1 MSFINKFNWNILR
14 KNSQNGSGI
23 YSPTTSQQTVVQS
36 RHQPP
41 AKAKR
46 GIGTKLIWIA
56 ILIGIPVGVIW
67 VANLPY
73 AVIRRPVARNAP
85 ILLLPSYMSVD
96 RHYRQ

>member
-1 MSFINKFNWNILR
+1 MAIFMSIFNKLNWNILR

-41 AKAKR
+41 AAKR

-56 ILIGIPVGVIW
+56 ILTTVSFRK
-67 VANLPY
+67 L
-73 AVIRRPVARNAP
+73 
-85 ILLLPSYMSVD
+85 
-96 RHYRQ
+96 